1 MIDLENDDF
10 YVVVDLGTSKVRGA
24 VGIRD
29 KEDNADIL
37 CFEQCPS
44 KGVKRGVIVNIEAA
58 AGCVREVVTLLQ
70 NRINIIINK
79 NRNDDD
85 KQKFVI
91 EKVYVGL
98 NGQSIRTIDNHV
110 LRNLGNKDVEITSDL
125 LTTLFDENKNVK
137 IDDGEILD
145 VVAQEFNI
153 DDEEEINPV
162 GYLGTRIEGR
172 YKIICGSPSLKTNIE
187 NCIQRAG
194 CSVAG
199 YQLAPVAIAKTVL
212 SDEEKNLG
220 CALVD
225 FGAGTTSI
233 VVYYKGILRH
243 LSVVPFGSDVIT
255 KDIMD
260 LKVLDKWAEKLKL
273 RGSAMEELTPNC
285 EFEIPVMAD
294 KRLRINSRFLAS
306 IIEARID
313 EILDCVWKQ
322 LEKSHLTVHINE
334 VVITGNGSR
343 LKFLK
348 EKMEIRTGVDVR
360 EGTSTWNVANTEK
373 YQDKTDV
380 KPAQLNKY
388 DYNQLLGLLLDA
400 DEACVKTV
408 AEQQVAETVAQR
420 PEKKHVKSDSESG
433 QGSLWNMF
441 KNLKQKT
448 GDLMEDFLEDKNI

>member
-1 MIDLENDDF
+1 
-10 YVVVDLGTSKVRGA
+10 
-24 VGIRD
+24 
-29 KEDNADIL
+29 
-37 CFEQCPS
+37 
-44 KGVKRGVIVNIEAA
+44 
-58 AGCVREVVTLLQ
+58 
-70 NRINIIINK
+70 
-79 NRNDDD
+79 
-85 KQKFVI
+85 
-91 EKVYVGL
+91 
-98 NGQSIRTIDNHV
+98 
-110 LRNLGNKDVEITSDL
+110 
-125 LTTLFDENKNVK
+125 
-137 IDDGEILD
+137 
-145 VVAQEFNI
+145 
-153 DDEEEINPV
+153 
-162 GYLGTRIEGR
+162 
-172 YKIICGSPSLKTNIE
+172 
-187 NCIQRAG
+187 
-194 CSVAG
+194 
-199 YQLAPVAIAKTVL
+199 
-212 SDEEKNLG
+212 
-220 CALVD
+220 
-225 FGAGTTSI
+225 
-233 VVYYKGILRH
+233 
-243 LSVVPFGSDVIT
+243 
-255 KDIMD
+255 MD

-343 LKFLK
+343 LRFLK

-360 EGTSTWNVANTEK
+360 EGTPTWKVANTEK

-400 DEACVKTV
+400 NEACVKTV
-408 AEQQVAETVAQR
+408 AEQQVVEPVAQR